1 MSLHNI
7 VISFFYTSRCLVL
20 QSHQIMVKQNSPTVT
35 FIQLIAVINVIYNNL
50 KVICYEAIAFQLQK
64 LFRIYKLHSVD
75 LFEGSF

>member
-1 MSLHNI
+1 MI
-7 VISFFYTSRCLVL
+7 
-20 QSHQIMVKQNSPTVT
+20 KQNSPTVT